1 MNAVILEGKN
11 EGLIPLTL
19 NCPKLMLNIMDKP
32 LISHIRDYLINYG
45 IDKYTLLENG
55 WGNSFPED
63 IEKRIFSFTDK
74 DSIIDIIKKEKE
86 DVVLISRPMITDI
99 SLSKVIAYHKKYG
112 GGITAVYNK
121 GRETGIYIISKDALN
136 NQEISYKKYNL
147 NGYFS
152 FVDTCEEYISL
163 HKDILKGRLLLKTES
178 SIINKGVM
186 MGENTLLKIG
196 ALIKPPVFIGKGT
209 VIESGARID
218 AYSVIG
224 SDCVVSQGAH
234 IAGAVIN
241 KGCFIGK
248 YASLKKTLLAPSAK
262 IKSKAVLMDMTAVGE
277 ASVIGEAAT
286 LSKGV
291 RVWNERYIPDGEE
304 ITKNVVNGGKIPS
317 FRFSQNKVTGKS
329 GADFIPEDAALLGV
343 LFSRL
348 HPALKIAV
356 GSSSASA
363 AVMIKYAFISGA
375 MSAGGQVSDLDVL
388 TRAAFRFSVKQ
399 LNCAGGVYISEDNE
413 EISVSFYAADSFDIR
428 KKDFKR
434 LKEMYPEGKFV
445 RAERE
450 AILPIENKRN
460 AGKAYYN
467 KICSETSGAKKEKYA
482 FFSYDETYEE
492 YVKMLSQASGIKLV
506 KSRKH
511 GCVSGELT
519 NGKLKI
525 YDENGKQLSE
535 EEITKLFMII
545 IKKADGKFVLK
556 DNQPPEINEF
566 ARKHNIKIINSYGE
580 DYLKEIKEAGA
591 EKQYLLYSDN
601 VYAFFAIAEKL
612 LCFNDEYDI
621 IN

>member
-1 MNAVILEGKN
+1 MNAVIIEGKN
-11 EGLIPLTL
+11 EGLVPLTL

-32 LISHIRDYLINYG
+32 LISHIRDYLKNYG

-55 WGNSFPED
+55 WGNTFPEE
-63 IEKRIFSFTDK
+63 IEKRIFPFTDK
-74 DSIIDIIKKEKE
+74 KSIIDIIKKEKQ
-86 DVVLISRPMITDI
+86 DVILISRPMITDI
-99 SLSKVIAYHKKYG
+99 SLSKAIQYHKKYG
-112 GGITAVYNK
+112 GGITSLYNK
-121 GRETGIYIISKDALN
+121 GRETGIYIISENAL
-136 NQEISYKKYNL
+136 ETPESDLKKYNL

-163 HKDILKGRLLLKTES
+163 HRDILKGRLFLKTES
-178 SIINKGVM
+178 SVINKGVM

-234 IAGAVIN
+234 ISGAVIN

-262 IKSKAVLMDMTAVGE
+262 IKSKAVLMDMSAVGE

-286 LSKGV
+286 LLKGV

-304 ITKNVVNGGKIPS
+304 ITDNVINGGKIPS
-317 FRFSQNKVTGKS
+317 FRFVDNKVTAKAGL
-329 GADFIPEDAALLGV
+329 DFIPEDAALLGV

-348 HPALKIAV
+348 HPALKIAI
-356 GSSSASA
+356 GSAASAA
-363 AVMIKYAFISGA
+363 AVMIKYAFISGV
-375 MSAGGQVSDLDVL
+375 MSAGGLAADFDVL
-388 TRAAFRFSVKQ
+388 TCAAFRFSLKQ
-399 LNCAGGVYISEDNE
+399 SGCAGGVYISEEGD
-413 EISVSFYAADSFDIR
+413 EISVCFYAADSFDIR

-450 AILPIENKRN
+450 AILSPENKEN
-460 AGKAYYN
+460 AGKVYYN
-467 KICSETSGAKKEKYA
+467 KICAEFNGDKKEKYA
-482 FFSYDETYEE
+482 FFSYDETYGE
-492 YVKMLSQASGIKLV
+492 YVKLLSEASGIKLI
-506 KSRKH
+506 KSRRH
-511 GCVSGELT
+511 GCVSGEL
-519 NGKLKI
+519 LKGMLKM
-525 YDENGKQLSE
+525 YDEKGRLLSDE
-535 EEITKLFMII
+535 ELIRLFMII
-545 IKKADGKFVLK
+545 VSEADKKFVVAK
-556 DNQPPEINEF
+556 PDDYINKLAEEF
-566 ARKHNIKIINSYGE
+566 KIRIIVSSGE

-591 EKQYLLYSDN
+591 EKQYLLYSDK

-612 LCFNDEYDI
+612 LYFSDECDI